1 MNVLCN
7 LVHNQYITFDVMR
20 RLCSCFLDYVQ
31 IMIHDFVLC
40 IYHATAWWFLI
51 ELWFHYV
58 IALSFPIQNVTGYE
72 IAC

>member
-1 MNVLCN
+1 MCKIHTLPLTLCA
-7 LVHNQYITFDVMR
+7 V
-20 RLCSCFLDYVQ
+20 YVQ

-72 IAC
+72 IAF